1 MAFQGI
7 LFDQPEGCRERPDS
21 PSCFSDLNLD
31 QIVKAVTAGKA
42 DYNLQPFFNVTLN
55 EESAILYR
63 QDILKDLEK
72 QPVFSVI
79 QTFADQMKEVRK
91 LVELSGKLYY
101 HYNKEG
107 WFLQAVRI
115 YCHAVSE
122 LARSLCSAELHSD
135 GLKNFCIYIN
145 DTVRSESF
153 RALQDT
159 AEQLNSDLSAIRYCI
174 LIRGNC
180 VRVQKSESEPDYS
193 QDVAATFDKF
203 RQGAVKDYRITYKHE
218 KGMNS
223 VESRIVECIAKLY
236 PEIFTGLDDFCTKY
250 SDFQEPKIRNFD
262 REIQFYV
269 AYLEYIAPLKQSG
282 LEFCYPAVL
291 AGCREIHD
299 EQGFDLLLAKKL
311 LASGSAVV
319 TNDFELNGAER
330 ALVIS
335 GPNQGGKTTFARAFG
350 QIHYLAALGYPVP
363 GRSAKLLLF
372 DRIYTH
378 FEREEEMKNLSGK
391 LQDDLIRIHAVLK
404 QATANSII
412 IMNEIFSSTTLQD
425 AILLGKKVM
434 EQIRQLGSVCVFV
447 TFIDEMATLNDTTVS
462 MVSTIVPDNPTE
474 RTYRIIRKA
483 PDGLA
488 YALSIAE
495 KYRLTDSC
503 IKERIQL

>member
-1 MAFQGI
+1 MTFQSI
-7 LFDQPEGCRERPDS
+7 LLDQSEGCRERS
-21 PSCFSDLNLD
+21 NCPSCFSDLNLD
-31 QIVKAVTAGKA
+31 QIVKAVTAGKEE
-42 DYNLQPFFNVTLN
+42 YNLQPFFYAALN
-55 EESAILYR
+55 EENAVLYR

-72 QPVFSVI
+72 QSVFSII
-79 QTFADQMKEVRK
+79 QTFANQMKEVRK
-91 LVELSGKLYY
+91 HVALSEKLYY
-101 HYNKEG
+101 HYSKEG

-115 YCHAVSE
+115 YCNAVSQ
-122 LARSLCSAELHSD
+122 LADSLNAAELHSD
-135 GLKNFCIYIN
+135 GLKNFCIYGSKVI
-145 DTVRSESF
+145 RSESF
-153 RALQDT
+153 QTLQDT
-159 AEQLNSDLSAIRYCI
+159 AERLNSDLSAIRYCI

-193 QDVAATFDKF
+193 QDVAATFEKF
-203 RQGAVKDYRITYKHE
+203 RQGAVKDYRITYKQE

-223 VESRIVECIAKLY
+223 VESRIVECVAKLY
-236 PEIFTGLDDFCTKY
+236 PEIFTCLDDFCTKY
-250 SDFQEPKIRNFD
+250 NNFQEPKIRDFD
-262 REIQFYV
+262 REIQFYIS
-269 AYLEYIAPLKQSG
+269 YLEYIAPLKQSG

-291 AGCREIHD
+291 AGCRDIHV

-311 LASGSAVV
+311 LSSGSAVV
-319 TNDFELNGAER
+319 ANDFELNGTER

-391 LQDDLIRIHAVLK
+391 LQDDLIRIRTILN

-434 EQIRQLGSVCVFV
+434 EQIRRLESVCVFV
-447 TFIDEMATLNDTTVS
+447 TFIDEMATLNNTTVS
-462 MVSTIVPDNPTE
+462 MVSTIVPDNLTE
-474 RTYRIIRKA
+474 RSYRIIRKA